1 MNRGEGQKRIRSKN
15 IEKLQVRARSTFN
28 NQSGSNKIYLLRY
41 LKKNLITSWIDK
53 MILSDVYPV

>member
-28 NQSGSNKIYLLRY
+28 NQSSSNKIYLLRY